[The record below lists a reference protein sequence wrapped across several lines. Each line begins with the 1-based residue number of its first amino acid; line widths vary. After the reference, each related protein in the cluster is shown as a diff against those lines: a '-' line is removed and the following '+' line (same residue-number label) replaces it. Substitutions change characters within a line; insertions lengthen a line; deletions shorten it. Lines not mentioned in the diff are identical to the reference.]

1 MNNSDHLILQS
12 QTIWTEICK
21 NQADNAGNTL
31 IEGDYLDVIAQ
42 NTKTVIVIIN
52 AKSYSKLYLSKNVK
66 ELFGYTEDDLSSGIL
81 QYIKFMSFDHALFPV
96 IAGRWYVKYLEV
108 TPFEEKINQQI
119 VFVGSKF
126 KTRGGKTI
134 RALIQTGH
142 LEEDENRNPI
152 KIINSIQDIS
162 HFVKDDFWWMR
173 FTYGES
179 PQKVK
184 YYHSGIGKSF
194 DNDILSEREK
204 EILILIYEGM
214 DSPEIAQKLNITIAT
229 VHTHRRNMLNRTG
242 LRDTTALLQI
252 ALSIGMI

>member
-1 MNNSDHLILQS
+1 MTHHDHLILQS
-12 QTIWTEICK
+12 QTIWAEICR
-21 NQADNAGNTL
+21 NQADNAGNTV
-31 IEGDYLDVIAQ
+31 IDAKSLDVIAQ
-42 NTKTVIVIIN
+42 NTKTVIAIIN

-66 ELFGYTEDDLSSGIL
+66 ELFGYTEDDLSLGIL
-81 QYIKFMSFDHALFPV
+81 QYIKFMTLDHALFPV
-96 IAGRWYVKYLEV
+96 VAGRWYVKYLKAIS
-108 TPFEEKINQQI
+108 FEEKINQQI
-119 VFVGSKF
+119 VFIGSKF

-173 FTYGES
+173 FTYGEA

-184 YYHSGIGKSF
+184 YYHSSIGKSF

-204 EILILIYEGM
+204 EILRLIYEGI
-214 DSPEIAQKLNITIAT
+214 DSPEIAQKLTITIAT

-242 LRDTTALLQI
+242 LKDTTALLQI
-252 ALSIGMI
+252 AMSIGMI